1 MALDIA
7 MTILGVVAVGA
18 GFVGCVLPVLPGPP
32 VSFLGLILVSL
43 AGGWDTYSTA
53 LLIVLAVA
61 SIVVTAL
68 DYVLP
73 AVTSKRAGA
82 GKPGVWGSVVGLL
95 VGMIFFPPFGLIIGA
110 FVGAVAAEA
119 IFNRGKSNPWR
130 AGLGVFAGTM
140 LGTLL
145 KLATS
150 GVIAFYFVRGALQLY
165 G

>member
-1 MALDIA
+1 MALDIV
-7 MTILGVVAVGA
+7 MTVLGVVAVGA

-32 VSFLGLILVSL
+32 VSFLGLLLVSL

-61 SIVVTAL
+61 SIVVTVL

-150 GVIAFYFVRGALQLY
+150 GVIAFYFVRGAVQLY

>member
-1 MALDIA
+1 MVLDIA
-7 MTILGVVAVGA
+7 MTVLGVVVVGA
-18 GFVGCVLPVLPGPP
+18 GFVGCILPVLPGPP

-53 LLIVLAVA
+53 LLIVLAVV

-68 DYVLP
+68 DYILP

-82 GKPGVWGSVVGLL
+82 GKPGVWGSVIGLL

-110 FVGAVAAEA
+110 FVGAVLAEA
-119 IFNRGKSNPWR
+119 IFNHGKSNPWR

-150 GVIAFYFVRGALQLY
+150 GVIAFYFVRGAIGLY

>member
-7 MTILGVVAVGA
+7 MTVLGVVAVGA

-32 VSFLGLILVSL
+32 VSFIGLILVSL

>member
-1 MALDIA
+1 MALDIL
-7 MTILGVVAVGA
+7 MTVLGAVAVGA

-32 VSFLGLILVSL
+32 VSFLALLLVSL
-43 AGGWDTYSTA
+43 SGGWDTYSTA
-53 LLIVLAVA
+53 LLIILAVA
-61 SIVVTAL
+61 SIVVTIL

-82 GKPGVWGSVVGLL
+82 GKAGVWGSVVGLI

-110 FVGAVAAEA
+110 FVGAVLAEA
-119 IFNRGKSNPWR
+119 LFNRGKSNPWR

-150 GVIAFYFVRGALQLY
+150 GVIAFYFFRGAVQLFA
-165 G
+165 

>member
-1 MALDIA
+1 MGLDIV
-7 MTILGVVAVGA
+7 MTVLGALAVGA
-18 GFVGCVLPVLPGPP
+18 GFVGCILPVLPGPP
-32 VSFLGLILVSL
+32 VSFLGLLLISL
-43 AGGWDTYSTA
+43 AGGWDTYA
-53 LLIVLAVA
+53 GWLLIVLAIV
-61 SIVVTAL
+61 SILVTVL

-82 GKPGVWGSVVGLL
+82 GKPGVWGSVVGLI

-110 FVGAVAAEA
+110 FVGAVAGEA

-145 KLATS
+145 KLAAS
-150 GVIAFYFVRGALQLY
+150 GVIAFYYFRGAVSLFS
-165 G
+165 